1 MLEIKRAKLQN
12 YQEIDKIL
20 VEIHNYHYEKFPSHF
35 KKINSFLSFEKFQAI
50 LNEETIEI
58 IIGEDENKVVGIC
71 LIKIIQIEETE
82 LIHSRKS
89 ILIENLGVTE
99 EYRNRCI
106 ASKFLNEVDK
116 IAKQKNI
123 NHIQLQV
130 WGFNER
136 AIKLY
141 KKNKYKNRTQI
152 LQKNL
157 IFSRLK

>member
-1 MLEIKRAKLQN
+1 MFEIKRAKLKN

-50 LNEETIEI
+50 LNEKSIEI
-58 IIGEDENKVVGIC
+58 IIGEKDNKIIGLC
-71 LIKIIQIEETE
+71 LIKIIQIEETK

-89 ILIENLGVTE
+89 ILIENLGVVK
-99 EYRNRCI
+99 EYRNREV
-106 ASKFLNEVDK
+106 ATKLLDEVDK

-152 LQKNL
+152 LQKK
-157 IFSRLK
+157 LKLSKK

>member
-1 MLEIKRAKLQN
+1 MLEIKGAKLKN

-20 VEIHNYHYEKFPSHF
+20 VKIHNYHYEKFPSHF
-35 KKINSFLSFEKFQAI
+35 KKINSFLSFKKFQAI

-58 IIGEDENKVVGIC
+58 IIGEEDNKVVGIC

-89 ILIENLGVTE
+89 ILIENLGVIG
-99 EYRNRCI
+99 EYQNRGI
-106 ASKFLNEVDK
+106 ATKLLEEVDK

-123 NHIQLQV
+123 NRIQLQV

-141 KKNKYKNRTQI
+141 KKNKYKNRTLI
-152 LQKNL
+152 LQKY
-157 IFSRLK
+157 

>member
-1 MLEIKRAKLQN
+1 MLEIKRAKLEN
-12 YQEIDKIL
+12 YQEIDRIL

-35 KKINSFLSFEKFQAI
+35 KKISLFFSFDKFQAI
-50 LNEETIEI
+50 LNEENIEM
-58 IIGEDENKVVGIC
+58 IIGEENNKITGIC
-71 LIKIIQIEETE
+71 LVRIIQIEETG
-82 LIHSRKS
+82 LVHSRKS
-89 ILIENLGVTE
+89 ILIENLGVIE
-99 EYRNRCI
+99 EYRKRGI
-106 ASKFLNEVDK
+106 ASKLLDEVDK

-141 KKNKYKNRTQI
+141 KKNKYKNRTLV

-157 IFSRLK
+157 GVF

>member
-1 MLEIKRAKLQN
+1 MFEIKRAKLKN

-50 LNEETIEI
+50 LNEKSIEI
-58 IIGEDENKVVGIC
+58 IIGEKDNKIIGLC
-71 LIKIIQIEETE
+71 LIKIIQIEETK

-89 ILIENLGVTE
+89 ILIENLGVVK
-99 EYRNRCI
+99 EYRNREV
-106 ASKFLNEVDK
+106 ATKLLDEVDK

-152 LQKNL
+152 LQKK
-157 IFSRLK
+157 IKTF